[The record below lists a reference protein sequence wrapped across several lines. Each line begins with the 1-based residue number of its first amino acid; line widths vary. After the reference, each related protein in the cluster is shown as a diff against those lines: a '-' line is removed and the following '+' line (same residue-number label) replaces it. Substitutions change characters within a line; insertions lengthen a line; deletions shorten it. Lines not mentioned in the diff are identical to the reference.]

1 MLAEPEKPQTDAV
14 LGLPPATFVSLCNSL
29 TEMYLK
35 QVSSMQNGIGE
46 TATTAQRVM
55 LAWCFCF
62 VEAVPSFSSR
72 CCNCLFHCV
81 AVTLTFVCQNTYT
94 SALKLVCRH

>member
-55 LAWCFCF
+55 LAWCLLKQCLHSHLGVVIACF
-62 VEAVPSFSSR
+62 TVLQS
-72 CCNCLFHCV
+72 H
-81 AVTLTFVCQNTYT
+81 
-94 SALKLVCRH
+94 